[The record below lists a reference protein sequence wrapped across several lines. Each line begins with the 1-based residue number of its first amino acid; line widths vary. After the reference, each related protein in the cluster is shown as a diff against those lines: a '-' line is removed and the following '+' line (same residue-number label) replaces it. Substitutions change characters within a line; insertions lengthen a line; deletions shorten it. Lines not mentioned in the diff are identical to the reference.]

1 MKIKKNG
8 KSVELTEKEIKKI
21 VTKHKINK
29 FLNEQYTKTMR
40 DKIHD
45 LCKQYENFVKV
56 NVPGDI
62 NKIDDSKLESI
73 FSKIKTAMLSNIKE
87 VKSAIEKEEEPKNN
101 EKRS

>member
-87 VKSAIEKEEEPKNN
+87 VKSAIEDKEEQK
-101 EKRS
+101 K